1 MRTGKECLL
10 GATNVF
16 LETSTTMGDL
26 VARKMAVSGGASWA
40 RPEAEENCW
49 FCLEDKT
56 LEKMME

>member
-1 MRTGKECLL
+1 M
-10 GATNVF
+10 F
-16 LETSTTMGDL
+16 LETCTTMGDL